1 MNAKRILI
9 QICMAAALALTAL
22 TCGAQAVT
30 AAAGGGFH
38 SLFLKSD
45 GSLWGMGLSYY
56 GELGDGIY
64 YFAPYGTNRPETIL
78 GASGPTTITAVSAGI
93 FHSLFLKSDGSLWG
107 TNNYVLQMTTNLA
120 SGVWVTA
127 TNYVPM
133 TAWLFTNAPANAFFR
148 FH

>member
-1 MNAKRILI
+1 MQTKQGRILF
-9 QICMAAALALTAL
+9 CLLAAALIAAFT
-22 TCGAQAVT
+22 GKAQPIVT
-30 AAAGGGFH
+30 KVVAGEN
-38 SLFLKSD
+38 D
-45 GSLWGMGLSYY
+45 
-56 GELGDGIY
+56 
-64 YFAPYGTNRPETIL
+64 A
-78 GASGPTTITAVSAGI
+78 
-93 FHSLFLKSDGSLWG
+93 LFLKSDGSLWG